1 MILTRMARAS
11 LPKSSHALS
20 DFPRVH
26 FISQIDLQDIL
37 GGSVTVKKVSINKI
51 RDSKNTIE

>member
-1 MILTRMARAS
+1 MARAS
-11 LPKSSHALS
+11 LPKSSYALS

>member
-1 MILTRMARAS
+1 MARAS

>member
-1 MILTRMARAS
+1 MSRAS

-37 GGSVTVKKVSINKI
+37 GGSVTVKKVNIKKI
-51 RDSKNTIE
+51 HDSKSAIKQTIK

>member
-1 MILTRMARAS
+1 MSRAS

-37 GGSVTVKKVSINKI
+37 GGSVTVEKVNIKKIH
-51 RDSKNTIE
+51 DSKSAIKQTIK

>member
-1 MILTRMARAS
+1 MSRAS

-20 DFPRVH
+20 DFPWVL

-37 GGSVTVKKVSINKI
+37 GGSVTVKKVNIRKI
-51 RDSKNTIE
+51 QDSKNTMK